1 MRFYPAGEPMSA
13 EAVQGAAL
21 FSLAGKVAVVTG
33 ASRGIG
39 GALATALAEAG
50 ATVVLL
56 GRDAEA
62 LCARE
67 AALRQKK
74 CKAIHVVADIA
85 MPAGI
90 EAAFDRI
97 LQKESRLDI
106 LINNAGIEEPRQS
119 LEVSED
125 LWDRI
130 MATNLKGAFFC
141 AQAAARRMAGSGSI
155 INLCSLTAERGVAGA
170 APYSA
175 SKAGLAGL
183 TRALAAEWA
192 EKGIRVNGIAPGYF
206 HTDLTDSFFQNQ
218 DWRRSMLE
226 KIPLRRFGRLE
237 DLKGAAIFLC
247 SDAAAYI
254 TGQVLYVDGGCV
266 TSL

>member
-1 MRFYPAGEPMSA
+1 MAA
-13 EAVQGAAL
+13 EAAQGAAR
-21 FSLAGKVAVVTG
+21 FSLEGKVAVVTG

-39 GALATALAEAG
+39 SVLAAALAEAG
-50 ATVVLL
+50 AEVALL
-56 GRDAEA
+56 GRDGSA
-62 LCARE
+62 LAALE
-67 AALRQKK
+67 AAFRQRGH
-74 CKAIHVVADIA
+74 KAIHGVADIA
-85 MPAGI
+85 VPASI
-90 EAAFDRI
+90 EAAFERI
-97 LQKESRLDI
+97 LQGHSRLDI
-106 LINNAGIEEPRQS
+106 LINNAGIEEPRPS
-119 LEVSED
+119 LEVSEA

-141 AQAAARRMAGSGSI
+141 AQTAARRMAGSGSI

-192 EKGIRVNGIAPGYF
+192 ASGIRVNGIAPGYF
-206 HTDLTDSFFQNQ
+206 HTDLTDSFFQDEN
-218 DWRRSMLE
+218 WRQSMLE
-226 KIPLRRFGRLE
+226 KIPLRRFGRLD

>member
-1 MRFYPAGEPMSA
+1 MSA

-39 GALATALAEAG
+39 CALASALAEAG
-50 ATVVLL
+50 ACVALL
-56 GRDAEA
+56 GRDESA
-62 LCARE
+62 L
-67 AALRQKK
+67 AALETALTQTGH
-74 CKAIHVVADIA
+74 KAIHGVADIA
-85 MPAGI
+85 VPASV

-97 LQKESRLDI
+97 LQRHSRLDI
-106 LINNAGIEEPRQS
+106 LINNAGIEETCPS
-119 LEVSED
+119 LEVSES

-130 MATNLKGAFFC
+130 LTTNLKGAFFC
-141 AQAAARRMAGSGSI
+141 AQTAARRMTGGGSI
-155 INLCSLTAERGVAGA
+155 INLCSLTAERGVAAA

-183 TRALAAEWA
+183 TRALATEWA
-192 EKGIRVNGIAPGYF
+192 ARGIRVNGIAPGYF
-206 HTDLTDSFFQNQ
+206 RTALTDSFFDNE
-218 DWRRSMLE
+218 DWQQAMLE
-226 KIPLRRFGRLE
+226 KIPLRRFGRLD